1 MADGSIIIDSEL
13 NAKGFEAGV
22 KDIKKDVTS
31 LGKGL
36 NSMRSSLEKA
46 FSGNQ
51 RSVNAFHN
59 KAAEMQ
65 KAISGLKET
74 LSSLGS
80 TKVQSKAFT
89 DLQKESD
96 QLDNKLGRIASK
108 LEKMATLGVGADSR
122 AWKAAE
128 YDQEQVLYRL
138 NEIEEKLHEMREA
151 GKEFQLG
158 STSEQYAEVARQI
171 DALIQKYQGLIEQ
184 GQAFNGV
191 SSRFSLRGLFDTMR
205 NADGIFEQFD
215 SFADRVRN
223 ATQRAGLA
231 IQSGF
236 VAAIE
241 RVKNAFASL
250 PNLGARAFEALSH
263 PIQTIQ
269 AGVERFA
276 QRLNQGMGA
285 IAAGA
290 RYAGAALLA
299 AFGTGIKAAISAI
312 GKAAIATGKALMKA
326 FGHGVKAAIA
336 GTAKILSS
344 IKDRL
349 SSIRKGASSMN
360 APFSSLTKKLTG
372 LGSMMKRMLTR
383 RLLMSIINGA
393 KEGLQNLAQASPA
406 VNAAMSSLKS
416 SLTQL
421 KNSFATAFGSILP
434 VVLPVLKTL
443 IGWLSTAATY
453 VAQFFSALSG
463 AKTFKKAKAVQEDY
477 AASLN
482 NSTAAAKELKNE
494 LLGFDKI
501 TKLQD
506 DSSSGSSG
514 AGGVSPSA
522 MFEDAEIDSS
532 IASFVQDLKDAWN
545 AEDFSGVGEII
556 GKKINEMVSKIDEA
570 IKWDTVGEKITT
582 WVNNIGA
589 VFNSLMDTVD
599 WENIGTTIG
608 DGLNTIIYTLDTFVD
623 SFDLEKLGT
632 ALSDIVN
639 GLNNTVDWEKLG
651 TTVSKSI
658 NEIAST
664 LNNFADNTNW
674 KDIGKNVA
682 TAANNIVSGIDSEAL
697 GKALSAKF
705 KIVFE
710 TVGSFVKNFDW
721 GKAGVKIGETVNSW
735 FNNID
740 WKDLGESLSASIS
753 GAFNT
758 VAKALETIDWQ
769 DLAKKTEEF
778 LGGIDW
784 SGMSEKIFEA
794 LGAAIGGIGGYLAQL
809 FKDAWSGIKEHF
821 SEYFSWDDTP
831 GEIIKGLLQGI
842 WDAIKDI
849 GTWIKEHIF
858 DPFIEGF
865 KKAFGI
871 HSPSTIMA
879 EMGGYLIEGLKNGLG
894 NIWEAVKE
902 KFSAL
907 LQGIKDWFVEKK
919 QDLINAWDAF
929 KKGITE
935 VTTTI
940 KGIKD
945 ATFTAIK
952 NAWDSIKEKT
962 EQLWA
967 DAKEKTA
974 GALAAIK
981 SGWDSIKEK
990 TAELWADAKEKTA
1003 GALAA
1008 IKSGWDSIK
1017 EKTKSLLT
1025 DAKETTAGALAGLK
1039 SAWDGI
1045 TEKTKALLVNAKETT
1060 AGALAGLKSAWDGIT
1075 EKTKKL
1081 LTDAQ
1086 EVTKGALAGLKKS
1099 WDGIASKTV
1108 TIAAALAKGTK
1119 DLVQGF
1125 WTKIKGWFDGK
1136 NGKKFEIGAKS
1147 SATKKDVTSIWDKI
1161 KGWWGS
1167 HTLGMTGSVTDVSLT
1182 DRAKSQLKTS
1192 LQLYLPQKP
1201 NAKQPEYR
1209 AATGGIVRGPTNML
1223 VGEDGPEA
1231 IVPLK
1236 NHTEWLS
1243 EVGKY
1248 VMSHIPGLASGTVI
1262 PANFGRVLAVLG
1274 DNKKEAEVVSPLSTM
1289 KKAMIEAMQQMG
1301 FGGNGTQNINLS
1313 VNLDGQVIYNTV
1325 VKINKRTTRAGGVN
1339 PLVI

>member
-51 RSVNAFHN
+51 RSVKAFHN

-151 GKEFQLG
+151 GKEFQFG

-191 SSRFSLRGLFDTMR
+191 SSRFSLRRLFDTMR

-336 GTAKILSS
+336 GTAKIMSS

-639 GLNNTVDWEKLG
+639 GLNNTVDWKKLG

-664 LNNFADNTNW
+664 LNNFADKTNW

-758 VAKALETIDWQ
+758 IAKALETIDWQ

-778 LGGIDW
+778 LSGIDW
-784 SGMSEKIFEA
+784 SGISDKIFEA

-871 HSPSTIMA
+871 HSPSTVMA

-919 QDLINAWDAF
+919 QDLMNAWDAF
-929 KKGITE
+929 KTGITE

-940 KGIKD
+940 KGKID
-945 ATFTAIK
+945 ETFTATK
-952 NAWDSIKEKT
+952 EAWNNLSEK
-962 EQLWA
+962 
-967 DAKEKTA
+967 AK
-974 GALAAIK
+974 
-981 SGWDSIKEK
+981 
-990 TAELWADAKEKTA
+990 ELWANLKAKVED
-1003 GALAA
+1003 GF
-1008 IKSGWDSIK
+1008 
-1017 EKTKSLLT
+1017 TK
-1025 DAKETTAGALAGLK
+1025 AKETWNGLSEK
-1039 SAWDGI
+1039 AKDLWTNLKAKVDEGFTKAKATWDGI
-1045 TEKTKALLVNAKETT
+1045 SEKAKDLVANLKAKVEDGFTKAKTSWEGLSTKAKDLLAKLKGETDKT
-1060 AGALAGLKSAWDGIT
+1060 FSDIKNKWDNI
-1075 EKTKKL
+1075 K
-1081 LTDAQ
+1081 
-1086 EVTKGALAGLKKS
+1086 
-1099 WDGIASKTV
+1099 SKTV
-1108 TIAAALAKGTK
+1108 TIAAALAAKTK
-1119 DLVQGF
+1119 ETVQGF

-1136 NGKKFEIGAKS
+1136 NGKKFEIGARS

-1313 VNLDGQVIYNTV
+1313 LNLDGQVIYNEV
-1325 VKINKRTTRAGGVN
+1325 VRINKRRTRAGGVN
-1339 PLVI
+1339 PLVV